1 MSDTTYALVLTGDI
15 RPGFDAQSVWPRLAE
30 HFRIDAQRMRDD
42 VLARAPIT
50 VKQGTDAASLQ
61 TVQAGAEAIGAVA
74 QIHPIG
80 ADGSVFVL
88 VDNVPRGPVPRSF
101 VAARVQA
108 GIWPSAVLV
117 AAVGS
122 NAWQAFAESVPF
134 AIPPAPP
141 AAAAPGP
148 AHATLWNIDADST
161 DGPLPP
167 GHAIHAGFWRRCA
180 AYMLDSLILFVPTV
194 VINVIPLLGVLM
206 FLVGRW
212 LYYALME
219 SSNWQAT
226 LGKRAFGIKVTD
238 DAGRRVSFGVAT
250 GRYFGAAISN
260 MILYVG
266 YMLAG
271 WTARKQALH
280 DLMAGTCVVFDGVQP
295 GRAMPTL
302 RPPMPWY
309 GWVLNIMLVAVVPI
323 GILAAISIPA
333 YQDYVTRSKVIGI
346 ISETGDLRVQIAEY
360 VLENDACPSGSR
372 EPPSASIQSVELGG
386 TLPHCVA
393 TFTISS
399 DTSVPASVRGHTITW
414 SASGDAAS
422 GFQWTCTS
430 SLSSKRLPAS
440 CR

>member
-1 MSDTTYALVLTGDI
+1 MSDTMHALVLTGDV
-15 RPGFDAQSVWPRLAE
+15 RPGFDAQAVWPKLAE
-30 HFRIDAQRMRDD
+30 LFRIDARRMHDD

-50 VKQGTDAASLQ
+50 VKQGADAASLQ

-88 VDNVPRGPVPRSF
+88 IDNVPRGPVPRSF
-101 VAARVQA
+101 VAARVQS
-108 GIWPSAVLV
+108 GIWPTGVLV

-122 NAWQAFAESVPF
+122 NAWQAFAESTPSF
-134 AIPPAPP
+134 APPAPSS
-141 AAAAPGP
+141 PGP
-148 AHATLWNIDADST
+148 AQATVWNIDADAI

-167 GHAIHAGFWRRCA
+167 GPAVHAGFWRRCG
-180 AYMLDSLILFVPTV
+180 AYMLDSLILFLPSMFVT
-194 VINVIPLLGVLM
+194 VIPLLGLLM
-206 FLVGRW
+206 LFAGRW

-238 DAGRRVSFGVAT
+238 DAGRRVSFGIAT

-295 GRAMPTL
+295 GRAMPTV

-309 GWVLNIMLVAVVPI
+309 GWVLNIVPLAIVPI
-323 GILAAISIPA
+323 SILAAIALPA
-333 YQDYVTRSKVIGI
+333 YQDYITRSKVAAIVVETGALRVE
-346 ISETGDLRVQIAEY
+346 ISEQALFGDG
-360 VLENDACPSGSR
+360 CPNGTR
-372 EPPSASIQSVELGG
+372 EPSSPLIQSVELSGSA
-386 TLPHCVA
+386 PNCVA
-393 TFTISS
+393 TFTISGDS
-399 DTSVPASVRGHTITW
+399 SLPSSIRGHRIIW
-414 SASGDAAS
+414 SSSGSAAS
-422 GFQWTCTS
+422 NNLDWTCTS
-430 SLSSKRLPAS
+430 SLDSRRLPAR